1 MITPEQ
7 ARADYGFADC
17 TTREDNMTL
26 GLYHAAQ
33 GLFSNRLMQIAEYSA
48 PLVVIFLALAALA
61 GIITAGLSPMLL
73 LILGALAIAF
83 IPHYLRLSKLRRENS
98 GMCHIRSEL
107 GNHFLISYGT
117 CSKKETRTR
126 HTLFGPVTDYTL
138 RIVFSKHVYLDNVR
152 IMKELYE
159 QVGEGARVCLMMA
172 DSPKASQIIAAPTNF
187 TETVIDKKGIAAQQF
202 EAPKTELVRELS
214 EAERTMYISQYQDQ
228 IQGWNRNYG
237 KKYLFSIVL
246 FFIFGLIALFF
257 GMQGATTI
265 SWVLVVAVLFA
276 LLSQKKE
283 FRYHKTFLQKEP
295 VLTAVDV
302 LAEREDSYTSSNGT
316 KKRPNSAVHFKD
328 RRGAVLWTL
337 RTSEDLKNFQPHEQ
351 AVLIIH
357 GNEMLPLHKDS
368 AQFTLSQ

>member
-33 GLFSNRLMQIAEYSA
+33 GLFSNRLMQIAEYST

-126 HTLFGPVTDYTL
+126 HTLFGPVTD
-138 RIVFSKHVYLDNVR
+138 
-152 IMKELYE
+152 
-159 QVGEGARVCLMMA
+159 
-172 DSPKASQIIAAPTNF
+172 
-187 TETVIDKKGIAAQQF
+187 
-202 EAPKTELVRELS
+202 
-214 EAERTMYISQYQDQ
+214 
-228 IQGWNRNYG
+228 
-237 KKYLFSIVL
+237 
-246 FFIFGLIALFF
+246 
-257 GMQGATTI
+257 
-265 SWVLVVAVLFA
+265 
-276 LLSQKKE
+276 
-283 FRYHKTFLQKEP
+283 
-295 VLTAVDV
+295 
-302 LAEREDSYTSSNGT
+302 
-316 KKRPNSAVHFKD
+316 
-328 RRGAVLWTL
+328 
-337 RTSEDLKNFQPHEQ
+337 
-351 AVLIIH
+351 
-357 GNEMLPLHKDS
+357 
-368 AQFTLSQ
+368 